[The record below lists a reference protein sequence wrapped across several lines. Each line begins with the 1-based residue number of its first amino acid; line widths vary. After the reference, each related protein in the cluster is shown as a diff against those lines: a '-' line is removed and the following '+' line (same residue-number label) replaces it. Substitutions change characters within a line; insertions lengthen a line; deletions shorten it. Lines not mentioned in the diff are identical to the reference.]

1 MAVRKLSLSEFDAI
15 DYQLIAIHT
24 LLEDYRLAY
33 FINQKLPV
41 LLGKSNEDIE
51 FKTLHGTA
59 FFSKFSYIVKD
70 TEEEWNL
77 IENKDELVSAN
88 NNPSTNLFSLE
99 DQKITSNVFLVPE
112 MKKVDYFLK
121 IENALVPLTEIVSQ
135 INTISQ
141 VSTAYCLDPE
151 NLKSKNNLIF

>member
-33 FINQKLPV
+33 FINQKLPI
-41 LLGKSNEDIE
+41 LLRKSEDDIE
-51 FKTLHGTA
+51 FKAVNGTA
-59 FFSKFSYIVKD
+59 FFSKFSYSVKD
-70 TEEEWNL
+70 TEEEWSL
-77 IENKDELVSAN
+77 IENRDEIISAN
-88 NNPSTNLFSLE
+88 NNSSTNLFSQE
-99 DQKITSNVFLVPE
+99 DQKIISNIFFVPE

-121 IENALVPLTEIVSQ
+121 IENALLALPEIISKL
-135 INTISQ
+135 NTISQ
-141 VSTAYCLDPE
+141 ISTAYSVDPE

>member
-1 MAVRKLSLSEFDAI
+1 MAIRKLSLSEFDAI

-41 LLGKSNEDIE
+41 LLGKSNEEIE
-51 FKTLHGTA
+51 LKSSNGTA
-59 FFSKFSYIVKD
+59 FFSKYSYIVKD

-77 IENKDELVSAN
+77 IENKDELLFAN
-88 NNPSTNLFSLE
+88 DNSSTNLFSLE

-121 IENALVPLTEIVSQ
+121 IENTLLTLNEIVFQ
-135 INTISQ
+135 INTIAQ
-141 VSTAYCLDPE
+141 VSTAYSVDPE

>member
-1 MAVRKLSLSEFDAI
+1 MDKFQSHIVSKLKSVVSYNKKIDTNINIDHDLDVILNGVYNTVRTIKEPKVRMM
-15 DYQLIAIHT
+15 T
-24 LLEDYRLAY
+24 LL
-33 FINQKLPV
+33 
-41 LLGKSNEDIE
+41 
-51 FKTLHGTA
+51 
-59 FFSKFSYIVKD
+59 
-70 TEEEWNL
+70 NL
-77 IENKDELVSAN
+77 IENKDELLSAN

-99 DQKITSNVFLVPE
+99 DQKITTNVFLVPE

-121 IENALVPLTEIVSQ
+121 IENALLPLTEIVSQ